1 MTNKQKIRVAVLFGG
16 RSGEH
21 EVSLVSASSVIE
33 KLDKNKY
40 EVIPIGITKEGRWI
54 AGPDSMQLLKS
65 GQAPGESNV
74 MILAE
79 PSTPSDSPLA
89 RGREAPPAS
98 VQKRG
103 LDVDVVFPVLH
114 GPYGEDGTVQGFLE
128 LTGLPYVGCG
138 VLASAVAMDKVMQ
151 KKVFQAEGLNQVPYV
166 WFWRTE
172 WATNQEKYINE
183 IEELGYPV
191 FVKPAN
197 LGSSVG
203 INKAH
208 NREELLTAIAEAS
221 AYDRK
226 VVVEKGIEKAREIEC
241 AVLGNQE
248 VKASLPGEI
257 IPSNEFYDYDAKYVD
272 GKSDAKI
279 PADLPADMVKTV
291 QDTASRAFRALDG
304 EGLGRVDFFLTQDN
318 KLYINEVNTLPGF
331 TSISMYPKLW
341 EATGLGY
348 SALLDE
354 LINLALARSKEKSSL
369 KISYEPKAVWYAAS

>member
-1 MTNKQKIRVAVLFGG
+1 MASDKKIRVAVLFGG

-21 EVSLVSASSVIE
+21 EVSLVSATSVIE
-33 KLDKNKY
+33 NLDKEKY
-40 EVIPIGITKEGRWI
+40 EVIPIGITKEGKWI
-54 AGPDSMQLLKS
+54 TGPESMQLLKS
-65 GQAPGESNV
+65 NQPPKESNIV
-74 MILAE
+74 IPAE
-79 PSTPSDSPLA
+79 SQL
-89 RGREAPPAS
+89 
-98 VQKRG
+98 QHNY
-103 LDVDVVFPVLH
+103 DVIFPVLH

-151 KKVFQAEGLNQVPYV
+151 KKVFQAEGLIQVPYI
-166 WFWRTE
+166 WFWRFD
-172 WATNQEKYINE
+172 WVKNKIKYLNE
-183 IEELGYPV
+183 IEALGYPV

-208 NREELLTAIAEAS
+208 NQEELIKYIAEAS

-226 VVVEKGIEKAREIEC
+226 VLVEKGVEHAREIEC
-241 AVLGNQE
+241 SVLGNQNI
-248 VKASLPGEI
+248 KASLPGEI

-279 PADLPADMVKTV
+279 PADLPTDIIKIV
-291 QDTASRAFRALDG
+291 QDTAIRAFQALSG
-304 EGLGRVDFFLTQDN
+304 EGLARVDFFLTPDN
-318 KLYINEVNTLPGF
+318 KLFVNEVNTMPGF

-354 LINLALARSKEKSSL
+354 LINLALMRAQEKNSL
-369 KISYEPKAVWYAAS
+369 KISYEPKAVWYA